1 MDKTLQYKYL
11 EGLYNSTTSEELLRL
26 VARMVEFPNDVII
39 EDSVENKELIDDILW
54 KMMWEQDS
62 KIFYENDDFIICCS
76 EPLFEFGDEN
86 FLFLDINVY
95 YKHKIKDKKEVE
107 YRRINYN
114 FEQSKLHHSCDGLNF
129 GIGIFNCFDVD
140 YGGFGT
146 WRYAQDS
153 THLRLSI
160 SSLTTISAKKYFA
173 LVSNERFLKRIGEC
187 GLEVIKNEVL
197 AFQPHL

>member
-11 EGLYNSTTSEELLRL
+11 DELYNSTTTKELLRL

-39 EDSVENKELIDDILW
+39 EDSVEKKELIDDILW
-54 KMMWEQDS
+54 MRKLNN
-62 KIFYENDDFIICCS
+62 KIFYENDEFIICCS
-76 EPLFEFGDEN
+76 EPLFEFGDVF

-107 YRRINYN
+107 NRRISYN
-114 FEQSKLHHSCDGLNF
+114 FEQAKLHHSYDGLDLDTCVINY
-129 GIGIFNCFDVD
+129 FDVD
-140 YGGFGT
+140 YVD
-146 WRYAQDS
+146 WRYAQEA

-160 SSLTTISAKKYFA
+160 SSLTAISAKKYFA
-173 LVSNERFLKRIGEC
+173 LISNERFLKMIGEC

-197 AFQPHL
+197 AFQTHL